1 MRRRDPEFDGLFF
14 VGVRTTGIY
23 CRPVCPVKTPMEK
36 NVTFYPSAA
45 AAEQAGYRP
54 CLRCRPET
62 APFSPAWN
70 GTRTTADRAMRLI
83 TEGALDTGTVSDL
96 AERLGIGPRHLSRL
110 LHEHIGASPK
120 QIAQTLRIQR
130 AKRLLDQTDM
140 PMADIALEAGFGST
154 RQFNAAFNKLYGRP
168 PTSFRKKVP
177 RTKQAGPV
185 RRRLVTAAAQDA
197 AHP

>member
-1 MRRRDPEFDGLFF
+1 MRSRDATYDGVFF

-54 CLRCRPET
+54 CLRCRPES

-83 TEGALDTGTVSDL
+83 EEGALDTGTVADL
-96 AERLGIGPRHLSRL
+96 ADRLGVGARHLTRL
-110 LHEHIGASPK
+110 LTTHIGAPPK
-120 QIAQTLRIQR
+120 QIAQTMRMQR
-130 AKRLLDQTDM
+130 AKRLLNDTDLS
-140 PMADIALEAGFGST
+140 MADVALEAGFGST
-154 RQFNAAFNKLYGRP
+154 RRFNAAFQKLYGRP
-168 PTSFRKKVP
+168 PSSIRRTLRSSSAQKAQPRVTQHGRGPLHTS
-177 RTKQAGPV
+177 
-185 RRRLVTAAAQDA
+185 L
-197 AHP
+197 